1 MPSPKRYYKC
11 DGHAVSVELKS
22 VPSPQGAAYSRVMP
36 FSTFGF
42 EKAILRAIEKAG
54 YTRPTPVQTA
64 AIPKVMQGHDLIA
77 IAQTGTGKTAAFV
90 LPMLHRISQANQNNQ
105 PRGTKA
111 LILAPTRELALQIM
125 ENIRSYGNGLPIRVA
140 AIFGGVEED
149 AQIKALRKGVDIIVA
164 TPGRL
169 IDLFGRQKVD
179 FSLLDTLVLDEADRM
194 LHMGFL
200 PDIETIVAELP
211 KRRQT
216 LMFSATLS
224 KAIESLA
231 RRFLYQPKMV
241 QIGTRSNPADTVE
254 QCVYEVPA
262 HLKNEML
269 LELLKQPKFTR
280 VLVFVRMKDG
290 ANRLTA
296 FLQVAGLKTA
306 RLHSSRS
313 QEQRLRALQDFKDG
327 KFQVLVATD
336 IVARGID
343 IDGVSQVIN
352 FDFPVNPE
360 DYVHRIGRTG
370 RAEAQGEAISLIPK
384 GDLNLLGM
392 TELAIG
398 QRLERKRLRGFDYHA
413 KSAAQTP
420 DEPPAKRDWRKR
432 TREMD
437 AKKKDAPIKP
447 SAKTASKKPAERP
460 RKAKK
465 PAKRPNSIN

>member
-1 MPSPKRYYKC
+1 
-11 DGHAVSVELKS
+11 
-22 VPSPQGAAYSRVMP
+22 MP
-36 FSTFGF
+36 FSNFGLG
-42 EKAILRAIEKAG
+42 KDILRAIQKAG
-54 YTRPTPVQTA
+54 YTRPTPVQVA
-64 AIPKVMQGHDLIA
+64 AIPKVMQGNDLIA

-90 LPMLHRISQANQNNQ
+90 LPMLHRISLANQQGQ

-125 ENIRSYGNGLPIRVA
+125 ENIRAYGNGLPIRVA
-140 AIFGGVEED
+140 AIFGGVEEE
-149 AQIKALRKGVDIIVA
+149 AQIKAVRKGVDMIVA

-169 IDLFGRQKVD
+169 IDLMERQKVD
-179 FSLLDTLVLDEADRM
+179 FSMLEMLVLDEADRM

-200 PDIETIVAELP
+200 PDIETIIKDLP

-224 KAIESLA
+224 KEVESLA

-241 QIGTRSNPADTVE
+241 QIGKRSNPADTVV

-262 HLKNEML
+262 HLKSQML
-269 LELLKQPKFTR
+269 LALLRQSHFTR

-290 ANRLTA
+290 ANVLTN
-296 FLQVAGLKTA
+296 FLKLAGVKVA

-313 QEQRLRALQDFKDG
+313 QEQRLQALQDFKDG
-327 KFQVLVATD
+327 KVQVLVATD

-343 IDGVSQVIN
+343 IDGVSHVVN
-352 FDFPVNPE
+352 YDFPVNPE

-370 RAEAQGEAISLIPK
+370 RAEAQGEAISFVPK

-392 TELAIG
+392 TELSIG

-413 KSAAQTP
+413 TTPAPAAGEKP
-420 DEPPAKRDWRKR
+420 EKRDWRKR
-432 TREMD
+432 TREIE
-437 AKKKDAPIKP
+437 AKQTAKSAPKKP
-447 SAKTASKKPAERP
+447 ASKKPTDKRG
-460 RKAKK
+460 RK
-465 PAKRPNSIN
+465 

>member
-1 MPSPKRYYKC
+1 
-11 DGHAVSVELKS
+11 
-22 VPSPQGAAYSRVMP
+22 MP
-36 FSTFGF
+36 FSNFGLGK
-42 EKAILRAIEKAG
+42 EILRAIGKAG
-54 YTRPTPVQTA
+54 YTRPTQVQTA

-90 LPMLHRISQANQNNQ
+90 LPMLHRISRANQDGE

-125 ENIRSYGNGLPIRVA
+125 ENIRAYGDGLPIRVA
-140 AIFGGVEED
+140 AVFGGVEEE
-149 AQIKALRKGVDIIVA
+149 AQIKAVRKGVDMIVA

-169 IDLFGRQKVD
+169 IDLIGRQKID
-179 FSLLDTLVLDEADRM
+179 FSLLETLVLDEADRM

-200 PDIETIVAELP
+200 PDIENIVSGLP

-241 QIGTRSNPADTVE
+241 QIGKRSNPADTVA

-262 HLKNEML
+262 HLKNVML
-269 LELLKQPKFTR
+269 LELLRQADFKR
-280 VLVFVRMKDG
+280 VLVFVRLKDG
-290 ANRLTA
+290 ANLLTN
-296 FLQVAGLKTA
+296 FLKLAGVKVT

-313 QEQRLRALQDFKDG
+313 QEQRLKALQDFKDG
-327 KFQVLVATD
+327 NVQVMVATD

-343 IDGVSQVIN
+343 IDGVSQVVN

-370 RAEAQGEAISLIPK
+370 RAEAQGEAISFVPK

-398 QRLERKRLRGFDYHA
+398 QRLERRRLRGFDYHA
-413 KSAAQTP
+413 TTPALAPGAA
-420 DEPPAKRDWRKR
+420 PAKRDWRKR
-432 TREMD
+432 TREMEE
-437 AKKKDAPIKP
+437 KKTTKPIP
-447 SAKTASKKPAERP
+447 KKRGG
-460 RKAKK
+460 K
-465 PAKRPNSIN
+465 